1 MQEYLGY
8 IFLLT
13 GLRKVHINQTSGV
26 IATPNYPNN
35 YPNYMDC
42 LRAIQ
47 LHPAMQIFLY
57 ATKSPWKKQKA
68 ARTSTRRY
76 WMAILSPLP
85 SNKDIAEFSID
96 LWQSKRKCEH
106 TNLVRRG

>member
-35 YPNYMDC
+35 YPNYM
-42 LRAIQ
+42 AIQ

-76 WMAILSPLP
+76 WRAILSPLP

-96 LWQSKRKCEH
+96 L
-106 TNLVRRG
+106 